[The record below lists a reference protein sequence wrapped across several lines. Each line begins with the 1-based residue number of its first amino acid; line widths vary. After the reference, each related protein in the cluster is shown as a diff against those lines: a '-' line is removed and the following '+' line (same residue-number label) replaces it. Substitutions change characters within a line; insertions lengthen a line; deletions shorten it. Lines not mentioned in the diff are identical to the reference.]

1 MICACMAQWNSLL
14 PPPYGFHELK
24 SGRQVCIIRQ
34 QEQSSAEVEHRPTYL
49 NLRLSFSF
57 KRFNSLSFSFYAYEC
72 FAAVIMGIVFMKQ
85 LGRTDKGVGTVGTV
99 VRDGRV
105 ITWELG
111 TEPRSST
118 KVSKTKPSQC
128 SVHMVFKVVSN
139 SMVGMKQD
147 TLILKIKQIKKP
159 YKLIHLFVF

>member
-147 TLILKIKQIKKP
+147 RT
-159 YKLIHLFVF
+159 H

>member
-1 MICACMAQWNSLL
+1 
-14 PPPYGFHELK
+14 
-24 SGRQVCIIRQ
+24 
-34 QEQSSAEVEHRPTYL
+34 
-49 NLRLSFSF
+49 
-57 KRFNSLSFSFYAYEC
+57 
-72 FAAVIMGIVFMKQ
+72 MGIVFMKQ